1 MIARVLSTS
10 KGRKSNLE
18 LLRIVAMCL
27 IIAHHYV
34 ANSGVKA
41 LYSMA
46 AHPSRTIFIQFWG
59 MLGKP
64 AINMFVLI
72 TGWFMCT
79 SKLTP
84 TRYLK
89 VVGPI
94 LFYRISWHL
103 VGSALGLSSFSWTTM
118 AKIPL
123 SLLRDAGHNGSFSS
137 SFTVFYLLI
146 PALNAV
152 IQKLD
157 RCSFGLALLSLLALQ
172 TGLGTFLGNKYLF
185 NEVSWFCITYLL
197 AAFLRLHGGAWT
209 SDLRLCVR
217 GLACSLVLCWAFIIA
232 IDLFLFKTKAFYYLV
247 SNPSRLGSLAV
258 GLFAFLTFKN
268 LEIPQSRIINRIA
281 AASFGVLLVHA
292 NSLARRLL
300 WKPGGLFDVKWAFG
314 HLPLPLLMLHA
325 AGAVV
330 TVYAIGF
337 VIDAIE
343 KSIVARPLYRRL
355 DKRAEAG
362 FPRLVALREKASH
375 VLSKL

>member
-1 MIARVLSTS
+1 MTTKHLAP
-10 KGRKSNLE
+10 KGRQSNLE

-34 ANSGVKA
+34 VNSSVKA
-41 LYSMA
+41 LYSMT
-46 AHPSRTIFIQFWG
+46 AHPSRTIFLQFWG

-94 LFYRISWHL
+94 LLYRIARRI
-103 VGSALGLSSFSWTTM
+103 VEFALGLSTLSWKSLAT
-118 AKIPL
+118 IPL
-123 SLLRDAGHNGSFSS
+123 SLLSEAGHNGSFSA

-146 PALNAV
+146 PALNAA
-152 IQKLD
+152 IQRLD
-157 RCSFGLALLSLLALQ
+157 RRSHGLVLISLLALQ

-185 NEVSWFCITYLL
+185 NEVSWFCIIYLL
-197 AAFLRLHGGAWT
+197 AAYLRLHGGAWT
-209 SDLRLCVR
+209 SDLSLCVR
-217 GLACSLVLCWAFIIA
+217 GLACSLVLCWAFIVA
-232 IDLFLFKTKAFYYLV
+232 MDLIHFNTKTFYHLV
-247 SNPSRLGSLAV
+247 SNPSRLGSLAI
-258 GLFAFLTFKN
+258 GLFAFLVFRN
-268 LEIPQSRIINRIA
+268 LNIPQSRVINRIA

-314 HLPLPLLMLHA
+314 HLPLPLLVLHA

-330 TVYAIGF
+330 TVYALGF
-337 VIDAIE
+337 IIDAVE
-343 KSIVARPLYRRL
+343 KAIIAKPLYRHL
-355 DKRAEAG
+355 DRRAKTNS
-362 FPRLVALREKASH
+362 PRLSALRRKVSRIIA
-375 VLSKL
+375 KL